1 MTSSSIVSLTT
12 FAFVIGHSANSTIFT
27 VKSTSLILA
36 IGTTETM
43 RTRAH
48 IVTDANSTIG
58 TMRRARI
65 WKMDNFEFWR
75 QNTLFLHGNEV
86 IQSSGA
92 SQHCCRFKAELARKC
107 IFPCIMRLYVTFSPL
122 WFHATEAPFYWMC
135 ISTTLEKCDFFL
147 KISSVSSAMK

>member
-1 MTSSSIVSLTT
+1 MDSLRLLENPAESKVKISDLLISIEKFRKNIDHKLGRLDASSVIHQFSICVCFNLNLNSLFVTSSSIVSLTT

-48 IVTDANSTIG
+48 VVTDANSTIG

-65 WKMDNFEFWR
+65 
-75 QNTLFLHGNEV
+75 
-86 IQSSGA
+86 
-92 SQHCCRFKAELARKC
+92 
-107 IFPCIMRLYVTFSPL
+107 
-122 WFHATEAPFYWMC
+122 
-135 ISTTLEKCDFFL
+135 
-147 KISSVSSAMK
+147 